1 MPFGG
6 IGASGM
12 GHYHGR
18 EGFLE
23 FTKLRPVFRNP
34 RFSLLGAFYPPYTAR
49 TRKLIDL
56 LIKYK
61 P

>member
-1 MPFGG
+1 
-6 IGASGM
+6 M
-12 GHYHGR
+12 GHYHGY

-34 RFSLLGAFYPPYTAR
+34 RFSLLGTFYPPYTAR
-49 TRKLIDL
+49 TRKLLDL
-56 LIKYK
+56 MIKYK